1 MFEELKETLRRVLL
15 AKYSIGFID
24 GTKAGGFTDGYRA
37 GKTDGYREGHEGGI
51 KAGGFV
57 DGYETGY
64 EVGYKEGSEDERKGI
79 RRLSQGEKI
88 GEQ

>member
-1 MFEELKETLRRVLL
+1 MLEEFKETLRRVLL

-24 GTKAGGFTDGYRA
+24 GYET

-64 EVGYKEGSEDERKGI
+64 EVGYKEGSRDERKGI
-79 RRLSQGEKI
+79 RRLSPGEKI